1 MLIINKIYG
10 WYPQAILLG
19 LALVLTM
26 TTNNVGADEITG
38 LEIMTRVDQREDGT
52 DQVSRAV
59 FELVNKRGQKRVR
72 DTIRLWK
79 DYSGEKGLD
88 AKMITF
94 FESPPD
100 VKGTGFLSWSYWD
113 EEKDDDQWLYLP
125 ALRKVRRIAAS
136 KKGNAFMGTDF
147 TYDDMGE
154 RKIEEDHHKLLKSE
168 NHNNVD
174 CYVIESVP
182 QKTGYIY
189 SKKLTWVNKKNWT
202 PLKVDYYDRK
212 GRFLK
217 TLKTDWQLVDGIW
230 SWEKSVMQNHLTG
243 HKTIIEIADIDIN
256 TGLDERVFTER
267 TLKRGYK
274 QK

>member
-1 MLIINKIYG
+1 MTSIKFTRV
-10 WYPQAILLG
+10 YPIAILLG
-19 LALVLTM
+19 IILV
-26 TTNNVGADEITG
+26 ITVAKVDVRAEVISG
-38 LEIMTRVDQREDGT
+38 IEIMTKVDQREDGD

-79 DYSGEKGLD
+79 DYSGHSGFD

-100 VKGTGFLSWSYWD
+100 IKGTGFLSYSYWN
-113 EEKDDDQWLYLP
+113 EKKDDDQWLYLP

-136 KKGNAFMGTDF
+136 KKGDAFMGTDF

-154 RKIEEDHHKLLKSE
+154 RKIEEDHHKLIKSDKY
-168 NHNNVD
+168 NNID
-174 CYVIESVP
+174 CYVVESIP
-182 QKTGYIY
+182 LEKRYIY
-189 SKKLTWVNKKNWT
+189 SKKHTWVDKQNWI

-217 TLKTDWQLVDGIW
+217 TLNTDWQQVDGIW
-230 SWEKSVMQNHLTG
+230 TWEKSVMQNHLTG
-243 HKTIIEIADIDIN
+243 HKTIIEIEDIELN
-256 TGLDERVFTER
+256 TGLSEKVFTER
-267 TLKRGYK
+267 TLKKGYK